1 MTTFYNLII
10 LRFGE
15 PKLVKEKCY
24 VAKYV
29 KTFNVKNGDR
39 DKNNELVPFPVHDE
53 NILQKI

>member
-1 MTTFYNLII
+1 M
-10 LRFGE
+10 RFGE
-15 PKLVKEKCY
+15 TKLVKEKCY

-39 DKNNELVPFPVHDE
+39 DKNNELVPFPIHDE